1 MKIYLIN
8 SSYFPLSSLYLYF
21 FLIPIT
27 PNITRKNKTPNII
40 IKLSPISSSP
50 ILSLVIVYH
59 SSDVKF
65 IKIWLRYNKRRLEL
79 SQSPSYYS
87 RPIKPFLNASS
98 IIFSVKLHSSS
109 EDSFTGL
116 ILLYISDFATS
127 YFFQVPPLL

>member
-1 MKIYLIN
+1 MN

-27 PNITRKNKTPNII
+27 PNITSKNKTPSII
-40 IKLSPISSSP
+40 IRLSPTFSSP
-50 ILSLVIVYH
+50 ILSLIIVYH
-59 SSDVKF
+59 SSDIKF
-65 IKIWLRYNKRRLEL
+65 IKIWLHYDKRRLKL

-87 RPIKPFLNASS
+87 RPMKPFLNASS
-98 IIFSVKLHSSS
+98 IIFSVKLHNSS

-127 YFFQVPPLL
+127 YFFQVPPSL